1 MSTLQL
7 LLLRH
12 GKAENG
18 PTGLPDHDRQLAS
31 RGRLN
36 ARDQAHAFRPATAD
50 GMLVSS
56 AKRTQQ
62 TADILIETW
71 TELGTPAST
80 MPIRRDTPQGYLASA
95 HQWMSLIAMEQGASR
110 LWIVAHNP
118 GISELVMLLTGQNIG
133 MTTADIVQIHLDLAT
148 WVDIAPG
155 QGQVTRHRTGRGV

>member
-1 MSTLQL
+1 M
-7 LLLRH
+7 RH

-18 PTGLPDHDRQLAS
+18 PNGLPDHDRQLAN

-36 ARDQAHAFRPATAD
+36 ARDQAHAFRPALGD
-50 GMLVSS
+50 NMLVSS

-71 TELGTPAST
+71 TELGTPASA

-95 HQWMSLIAMEQGASR
+95 SQWMSLIAMEQDASR

-118 GISELVMLLTGQNIG
+118 GISELVMLLTGQYIG
-133 MTTADIVQIHLDLAT
+133 MTTADIVQIDMNIAIWT
-148 WVDIAPG
+148 DIASG
-155 QGQVTRHRTGRGV
+155 QGQVIRHRTGRGV

>member
-1 MSTLQL
+1 MC
-7 LLLRH
+7 H

-18 PTGLPDHDRQLAS
+18 SIGLTDHDRQLAN

-36 ARDQAHAFRPATAD
+36 TRDQAHVFRPEPGD

-71 TELGTPAST
+71 SELGTPTSD
-80 MPIRRDTPQGYLASA
+80 MPIRRDTPRGYLASSS
-95 HQWMSLIAMEQGASR
+95 QWISLISMEQGPRR

-118 GISELVMLLTGQNIG
+118 GISELVMLLTGQYIG
-133 MTTADIVQIHLDLAT
+133 MTTADIVQIDLDLTA
-148 WVDIAPG
+148 WIDIAPG
-155 QGQVTRHRTGRGV
+155 KGQMTRHRTGRGV

>member
-1 MSTLQL
+1 M
-7 LLLRH
+7 RH

-18 PTGLPDHDRQLAS
+18 TTGLPDHDRQLAS

-36 ARDQAHAFRPATAD
+36 AQDQAHAFRPKTAD

-62 TADILIETW
+62 TADILIDTW
-71 TELGTPAST
+71 TELGTPASA

-95 HQWMSLIAMEQGASR
+95 DQWMSLIAMEQEPSR

-118 GISELVMLLTGQNIG
+118 GISELVMRLTGQYIG
-133 MTTADIVQIHLDLAT
+133 MTTADIVQIDLDLTA
-148 WVDIAPG
+148 WIDIAPG
-155 QGQVTRHRTGRGV
+155 HGQVIRHRTGRGV